1 MGNFLTTQT
10 RKGEKGDN
18 FKRSNKQNFD
28 KMKKNISFN

>member
-10 RKGEKGDN
+10 RKEEKGDN
-18 FKRSNKQNFD
+18 LRSNKQNFD